1 METSK
6 IDASHQGAAGT
17 KSKPAK
23 SAREAFSDL
32 LLSQFDRIAK
42 GAEDDTGAEETFF
55 QAKPR
60 PVSKDLPLDKSEEP
74 AREDRRGEKSDRD
87 QDAIAYA
94 QAALER
100 RPVDTAGKDAE
111 PSAKAAAEPVAEAA
125 ASAPPQQQ
133 AQAKPQA
140 PTQAKPNP
148 NAQPQAQQPTQPQ
161 AQANG
166 ANGAGPQP
174 QVQVTVGQAPV
185 QAQAAQ
191 PLANGAAALKAQ
203 EIEGGDHGAAAP
215 GPGGVAGVTGPA
227 TGQAGDGTANGGF
240 DANGNTGGQPGL
252 GTLAAA
258 IAFGNINVGAAGAA
272 GVTGFAAQLDQ
283 QAPEAP
289 EPVTV
294 GALAGTTAPSATATA
309 ASARRAP
316 EGSPQLPRLAAM
328 EQIAINIQKAVAQGK
343 DTVTIQLRPE
353 DLGRID
359 VKLEVGKDGQVQA
372 HVRAEKP
379 ETLELLQ
386 RDARGLERALQ
397 DAGLRTDSGSL
408 SFGLRG
414 ENRNPD
420 GQTGQQN
427 QQSSRVAPELAA
439 DVEAMAP
446 VIAAQS
452 VDGRVDVHV

>member
-42 GAEDDTGAEETFF
+42 GAEDDGAAEETFF

-125 ASAPPQQQ
+125 ATAPPQQQ

-148 NAQPQAQQPTQPQ
+148 NNQQAAQPQT
-161 AQANG
+161 QANQQ
-166 ANGAGPQP
+166 ANAGPQP

-203 EIEGGDHGAAAP
+203 EIEVGDHGAAAR

-227 TGQAGDGTANGGF
+227 AGQGGDGTANGGF
-240 DANGNTGGQPGL
+240 DANGNNGGQPGL

-272 GVTGFAAQLDQ
+272 GVSGFAAQLDQ
-283 QAPEAP
+283 QALEAP

-294 GALAGTTAPSATATA
+294 GAIAGTTAPSATATA